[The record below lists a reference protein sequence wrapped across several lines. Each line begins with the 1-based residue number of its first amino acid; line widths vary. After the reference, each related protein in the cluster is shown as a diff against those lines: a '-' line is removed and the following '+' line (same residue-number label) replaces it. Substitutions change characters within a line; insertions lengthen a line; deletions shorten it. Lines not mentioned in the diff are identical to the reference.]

1 MKEEEQN
8 RQFEAYEQ
16 DKEQQLCQSSL
27 LDSDADTE
35 CFDLS
40 IDGFGVT
47 DD

>member
-16 DKEQQLCQSSL
+16 DKEQLFQSSL
-27 LDSDADTE
+27 LDSDADTG
-35 CFDLS
+35 CFELS